1 MQRAVNM
8 LIMQGYPEEE
18 DEEVVQ
24 HIPREAIPAIDPPV
38 AEADVARAIQ
48 IEQPVEDDVNMME
61 ISAAAY
67 NGSTSDSTISLLIH
81 INGVPAIAL
90 ADTGSTN
97 TFLDKQFAMDHNIEI
112 SPMPARRVKVA
123 GGGILIS
130 DSIAYNHKF
139 CIHGKVFSTD
149 FRILELG
156 GSDAV
161 LGVNWFKLH
170 NPVTFD
176 FIGRTLIIEAGGQTH
191 TFQDHL
197 VPADD
202 LMVSAIECT
211 QLLWIR
217 LLDTS
222 CTT

>member
-8 LIMQGYPEEE
+8 LIMQAYPEDE

-24 HIPREAIPAIDPPV
+24 HIPREVIPAIDPPV
-38 AEADVARAIQ
+38 AEADAARAIQ

-139 CIHGKVFSTD
+139 CIQGKVFSTD

-156 GSDAV
+156 GSDAI

-176 FIGRTLIIEAGGQTH
+176 FIGRTLTIEAGGQTH